1 MSKLKTMLHGFF
13 KYRFLLRELVSRDIK
28 IRYRRSVLGLLWTVL
43 NPILMMGVM
52 TIVFSNIFRFDI
64 ENFPIYFFA
73 GNILFSFM
81 TESTTNALY
90 SIVSSGSLIKK
101 VYIPKYL
108 FPISKILSSTVNL
121 VFSFLSML
129 LVMVVTRAPFHP
141 TLLLSPIAAIYVI
154 IFSAGVGLLL
164 STAMTFF
171 RDVAHLYS
179 VLTLAWMYLTPI
191 FYPPS
196 LLQEKLPLVLT
207 LNPMYHYIS
216 MMRDLVLYG
225 KLPSLSAH
233 LVCLS
238 ISFGTLLV
246 GLLVFYKK
254 QERFILFV

>member
-90 SIVSSGSLIKK
+90 SIVSSGSLM
-101 VYIPKYL
+101 
-108 FPISKILSSTVNL
+108 SSTVNL